1 MIKTDGVSCS
11 VLLIKAINGKPIKI
25 TTGQQRK
32 VKLMKDNIDKYNRWN
47 ETKENYNHGSWN
59 VWPVILLIKNYAIW
73 NENNR

>member
-32 VKLMKDNIDKYNRWN
+32 VKLMKDNIDKYN
-47 ETKENYNHGSWN
+47 
-59 VWPVILLIKNYAIW
+59 
-73 NENNR
+73 NR